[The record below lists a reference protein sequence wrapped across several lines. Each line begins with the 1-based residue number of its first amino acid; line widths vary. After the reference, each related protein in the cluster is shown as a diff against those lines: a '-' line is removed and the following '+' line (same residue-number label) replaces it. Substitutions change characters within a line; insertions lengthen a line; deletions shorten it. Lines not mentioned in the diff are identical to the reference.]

1 MKMSKNAVR
10 ILVFA
15 GLALVV
21 FNVIAFV
28 VPFARG
34 ATFWAAYIFGMI
46 AIISQLA
53 VMKLAFNGTESIR
66 SKFYGFPVARIG
78 VIYGICQILLS
89 FAAMALSPFIPMWIP
104 MIIFIVMLAAAAAGM
119 IGADMVREE
128 IEHQDKKLVK
138 DVSNMRELQSKIS
151 LIVSQADCGEELKS
165 ALAKLGE
172 DIKYSDPVSNPAT
185 EKIENELLIS
195 IDELQKAVIE
205 GEEAA
210 ALALCRKISGTLAE
224 RNRLCKLNKNTK

>member
-1 MKMSKNAVR
+1 MKLNKNAVR
-10 ILVFA
+10 IIVLA
-15 GLALVV
+15 GIMLVV

-28 VPFARG
+28 VPFAKN
-34 ATFWAAYIFGMI
+34 AVFWVAYAFGMT

-53 VMKLAFNGTESIR
+53 VMKLAFNGAETIR

-78 VIYGICQILLS
+78 VIYGICQLLLS
-89 FAAMALSPFIPMWIP
+89 FAAMALSPYIPMWII
-104 MIIFIVMLAAAAAGM
+104 MVIFIVMLAAAAAGM
-119 IGADMVREE
+119 IGADMVRED
-128 IEHQDKKLVK
+128 IEHLDKKLVK
-138 DVSNMRELQSKIS
+138 NVSNMRELQSKIS

-185 EKIENELLIS
+185 EKIENELLIA
-195 IDELQKAVIE
+195 IDELQKAVID
-205 GEEAA
+205 GEETA
-210 ALALCRKISGTLAE
+210 ALTLCRKISGTLAE

>member
-28 VPFARG
+28 VPFAKN
-34 ATFWAAYIFGMI
+34 AVFWAAYVFGMI

-89 FAAMALSPFIPMWIP
+89 FAAMALSSFIPMWIP
-104 MIIFIVMLAAAAAGM
+104 IIIFIVMLAAATAGL

-138 DVSNMRELQSKIS
+138 DVSNMRELQSKIN
-151 LIVSQADCGEELKS
+151 LIVSQADCGEDLKL

-185 EKIENELLIS
+185 EKIENELLIA
-195 IDELQKAVIE
+195 IDELQKAVID
-205 GEEAA
+205 GEETA
-210 ALALCRKISGTLAE
+210 ALTLCRKISGTLAE

>member
-10 ILVFA
+10 ILIFA

-28 VPFARG
+28 VPFMKNAV
-34 ATFWAAYIFGMI
+34 FWAAYAFGMT

-53 VMKLAFNGTESIR
+53 VMKYAFNGAETIR
-66 SKFYGFPVARIG
+66 SRFYGFPVARIG
-78 VIYGICQILLS
+78 VIYGICQLLLS

-119 IGADMVREE
+119 ICADMVREE
-128 IEHQDKKLVK
+128 IEQQDKKLVK
-138 DVSNMRELQSKIS
+138 NVSNMRELQSKIN

-165 ALAKLGE
+165 ALSKLGE
-172 DIKYSDPVSNPAT
+172 DIKYSDPVSNSAT
-185 EKIENELLIS
+185 EKIENELLVS
-195 IDELQKAVIE
+195 IDELEKAVID

-210 ALALCRKISGTLAE
+210 ALTLCRKISGTLAE
-224 RNRLCKLNKNTK
+224 RNRLCKLNKNAE